1 MVRKLNSHGVGGVV
15 RYAFNNVSL
24 HLIISI
30 SISISKLCLSTVK
43 IQYKIQL
50 HNNSNNNKYVSYLKS
65 IFSKNTTHNYTK
77 LQLKLNLFSMNAVYL
92 TLLTK
97 MNV

>member
-1 MVRKLNSHGVGGVV
+1 MLLSQSQSQSQIFVSTRQK
-15 RYAFNNVSL
+15 FNIEYNYI
-24 HLIISI
+24 IISG
-30 SISISKLCLSTVK
+30 
-43 IQYKIQL
+43 
-50 HNNSNNNKYVSYLKS
+50 NNKYVSFLKS

-97 MNV
+97 MRV